1 MENSK
6 INRFNEAYEYLRSIG
21 KAHKQLDIAIT
32 MNVDKS
38 NISRVFNGNE
48 KYLTDKFLLRF
59 NAAFDNVFNDAWLLT
74 GEGAMLQSAPPRSSA
89 PRIVAT
95 DMESYEEA
103 KRQGIEMIPEYDVE
117 FHGGD
122 GIISLSEPII
132 AMWSVPGVPTDTYI
146 IQIKGDSMA
155 PLLKSGT
162 RVAVRPRSLVSSALE
177 LPFGEIYAVAVYDED
192 GNNHT
197 HIKYLRRHPDPAKEH
212 THWIARSVNREE
224 YDDFEIPIARVHL
237 LGRVIMSVNFL

>member
-1 MENSK
+1 MEIVENKRLIEIISYLK
-6 INRFNEAYEYLRSIG
+6 KERIIYNESDLARQIEIG
-21 KAHKQLDIAIT
+21 KSFLSDIKAGRKVLSEQIVLKICKLEPSINKT
-32 MNVDKS
+32 
-38 NISRVFNGNE
+38 
-48 KYLTDKFLLRF
+48 
-59 NAAFDNVFNDAWLLT
+59 WLLT
-74 GEGAMLQSAPPRSSA
+74 GEGSMLQSSPPASE

-95 DMESYEEA
+95 DEESYEAA
-103 KRQGIEMIPEYDVE
+103 KRQGVEMIPEYDVE

-197 HIKYLRRHPDPAKEH
+197 HIKYLRRHPDPAKEN

>member
-1 MENSK
+1 MTKLE
-6 INRFNEAYEYLRSIG
+6 RFKKAFDYLRYCGEIHTQ
-21 KAHKQLDIAIT
+21 KDLAIK
-32 MNVDKS
+32 MNAAPPNVSGALKGDPK
-38 NISRVFNGNE
+38 I
-48 KYLTDKFLLRF
+48 LTDRFLLRF
-59 NAAFDNVFNDAWLLT
+59 NSAFNDIFNNKWLLT
-74 GEGAMLQSAPPRSSA
+74 GEGSMLQSSPPASE

-95 DMESYEEA
+95 DEESYEAA
-103 KRQGIEMIPEYDVE
+103 KQQGVEMIPEYDVE

-197 HIKYLRRHPDPAKEH
+197 HIKYLRRHPDPAKEN

>member
-1 MENSK
+1 MEPS
-6 INRFNEAYEYLRSIG
+6 IN
-21 KAHKQLDIAIT
+21 KT
-32 MNVDKS
+32 
-38 NISRVFNGNE
+38 
-48 KYLTDKFLLRF
+48 
-59 NAAFDNVFNDAWLLT
+59 WLLT
-74 GEGAMLQSAPPRSSA
+74 GEGSMLQSSPPASE

-95 DMESYEEA
+95 DEESYEAA
-103 KRQGIEMIPEYDVE
+103 KRQGVEMIPEYDVE

-197 HIKYLRRHPDPAKEH
+197 HIKYLRRHPDPAKEN